1 MKELSDKLQ
10 AAEYEKILIGARD
23 FLKLIINDLCYYFD
37 VKSYEKYS
45 KKAEELISA
54 INEKK
59 EIEPFIKNVELINF
73 LRSLGNVIDEMDY
86 TSHKLFPEL
95 SFSYIN
101 TNYNK
106 SEEEI
111 KKNIQFSMETLGKY
125 VNKNFDLLTVFFN
138 DYYEYPKYTKLNK
151 NNNKGNKDY
160 FFDAIKKFEK
170 RNDLFH

>member
-1 MKELSDKLQ
+1 
-10 AAEYEKILIGARD
+10 
-23 FLKLIINDLCYYFD
+23 
-37 VKSYEKYS
+37 
-45 KKAEELISA
+45 
-54 INEKK
+54 
-59 EIEPFIKNVELINF
+59 
-73 LRSLGNVIDEMDY
+73 MDY